1 MPTTTRWPKP
11 KASSAD
17 AAAVPAA
24 AVYDH
29 FVGRLVEKGPTSLV
43 IEAGGVGYRL
53 DVPLSTYER
62 VKAKGPDDIVRVLAF
77 LHVREDDLKLYGF
90 ATAAERRL
98 FSHLITIKGVGPG
111 IALQVLSRHSVVDVC
126 RAIRDEDTRFLD
138 KIPRVGTKTAERIV
152 LELRGKEDILEIEA
166 AALEDA
172 RAESGAAGPSA
183 GAAAGGRPGAARG
196 AGVEDDASRAL
207 VSLGYTPAVARR
219 AVEAA
224 VQALGRQGEGV
235 PAVERLVKEALR
247 QVVAV

>member
-1 MPTTTRWPKP
+1 M
-11 KASSAD
+11 
-17 AAAVPAA
+17 
-24 AVYDH
+24 YDH

-53 DVPLSTYER
+53 DVPLSTFER
-62 VKAKGPDDIVRVLAF
+62 VKAKGPDDVVRVLAF

-90 ATAAERRL
+90 ATPAERRL
-98 FSHLITIKGVGPG
+98 FGHLITIKGVGPA
-111 IALQVLSRHSVVDVC
+111 IALQVLSRHAVADVC
-126 RAIRDEDTRFLD
+126 RAIREGDARFLD

-152 LELRGKEDILEIEA
+152 LELRGKEDLLEIEA

-172 RAESGAAGPSA
+172 RADSA
-183 GAAAGGRPGAARG
+183 TGRSAAAGAGARPPGASRST
-196 AGVEDDASRAL
+196 VEEDAARAL

-235 PAVERLVKEALR
+235 PAVERVVKEALR